1 MNTLNKAPNTSEM
14 RIKIYSDMTWL
25 TGLADMTRL
34 IGVDDMTVV
43 KGLILN
49 KAPSTSEMKEKKYT
63 VI

>member
-1 MNTLNKAPNTSEM
+1 M

-49 KAPSTSEMKEKKYT
+49 KAPSTFGMKK
-63 VI
+63 IIQ

>member
-1 MNTLNKAPNTSEM
+1 
-14 RIKIYSDMTWL
+14 MTWS
-25 TGLADMTRL
+25 TGLADMT
-34 IGVDDMTVV
+34 MV

>member
-14 RIKIYSDMTWL
+14 RKQIYSDMTWL

-49 KAPSTSEMKEKKYT
+49 KAPSTFEMKK
-63 VI
+63 IIQ